1 MIEISPDIKF
11 IEKLQE
17 ATGSQL
23 TTCMQCGACTA
34 SCSLSQEQNV
44 FPRKQMIMA
53 AWGMRQQLMADPHIW
68 TCHQCGDCTV
78 SCPRGVKPGEIL
90 SALRLEQ
97 ITNYSKPGIL
107 ARWMQKPAFLP
118 IAILFPA
125 LVIILILSLAG
136 TFAIPEGPVDYS
148 KFFPHG
154 WLNGSFTA
162 FFVLATIGAV
172 TGLRNFWKNMKQAST
187 ATGTYTAGA
196 GATIAAGA
204 TAAPAGQET
213 DPSMEVIET
222 SKASQPISSFL
233 SVIGRIMKH
242 KDFNSCDEQKSRSL
256 SHFLVF
262 WGFILLLF
270 VTFFAILST
279 LFFEYPLDILNP
291 IKIAGNLGGIMLITG
306 SSLMI
311 LNRLIKRKNLQSS
324 YADWFFLISF
334 WLLSISGMLVEAAR
348 FHEWSFAYHMYFFHL
363 IMVWIIILYFPYT
376 KFAHF
381 LYRTIAL
388 IFIRSK
394 S

>member
-1 MIEISPDIKF
+1 MI
-11 IEKLQE
+11 L
-17 ATGSQL
+17 
-23 TTCMQCGACTA
+23 
-34 SCSLSQEQNV
+34 
-44 FPRKQMIMA
+44 A
-53 AWGMRQQLMADPHIW
+53 AWGMKDRLMADPHIW
-68 TCHQCGDCTV
+68 TCHQCGDCTL
-78 SCPRGVKPGEIL
+78 SCPRGVKPGEVL

-97 ITNYSKPGIL
+97 ITHYSKPGVL

-118 IAILFPA
+118 VAVLFPA
-125 LVIILILSLAG
+125 LVIAIILTVAG
-136 TFAIPEGPVDYS
+136 TFSIPEGPVNYS

-162 FFVLATIGAV
+162 LFALSTIGAV
-172 TGLRNFWKNMKQAST
+172 TGLRKFWKNMINASKSD
-187 ATGTYTAGA
+187 AGR
-196 GATIAAGA
+196 
-204 TAAPAGQET
+204 ET
-213 DPSMEVIET
+213 DPPKNQT
-222 SKASQPISSFL
+222 KAWGNGSTITRL
-233 SVIGRIMKH
+233 LVVLGRIMKH
-242 KDFNSCDEQKSRSL
+242 KDFNSCEEQKSRSL

-279 LFFEYPLDILNP
+279 LFFEYPLDLLNP
-291 IKIAGNLGGIMLITG
+291 IKIAGNIGGIMLIAG

-311 LNRLIKRKNLQSS
+311 LNRFLKRKNLQST

-334 WLLSISGMLVEAAR
+334 WLLSISGMLVEGAR
-348 FHEWSFAYHMYFFHL
+348 FHEWRFAYHMYFFHL